1 MSTLNHNAATIL
13 PIHGSINT
21 DAAVQGI
28 ASSSQANKLLPCE
41 NNNSF
46 PSQPIS
52 IQSSTSPDTSNTTNA
67 HPTSFPSHGNI
78 TPSIF
83 QNSNIMNK
91 TRNRKNSETIKDWDK
106 MTLAQRLEATTDL
119 SLALFT
125 EYEWRIE
132 NELPCLRP
140 WPPRQQRKN

>member
-1 MSTLNHNAATIL
+1 MSTLNHNAATII
-13 PIHGSINT
+13 PVHGSINT

-52 IQSSTSPDTSNTTNA
+52 IQSSTNPDTSNPTNA
-67 HPTSFPSHGNI
+67 SPTSFPSHGNI
-78 TPSIF
+78 TPSLF

-91 TRNRKNSETIKDWDK
+91 TRNKKNSETINIWDK
-106 MTLAQRLEATTDL
+106 MALAQRLEATN
-119 SLALFT
+119 
-125 EYEWRIE
+125 Y
-132 NELPCLRP
+132 
-140 WPPRQQRKN
+140 